1 MKRILI
7 TGANSYIG
15 TSFETYMQQFGDDYQ
30 IDTIDLKDGSWKE
43 KDFSGY
49 DSIIHLAA
57 IVHVKEKNEE
67 LYYQVNRDL
76 AVETAKKAKDEGV
89 SQFIFFSSMS
99 IFGVDTGVI
108 SKETMPQPKTP
119 YGKSKLAAEKL
130 LGELD
135 SPKFKVCILR
145 PPMIYGPNTVGNYP
159 RLARLAKKSP
169 IFPKVK
175 NQRSM
180 LYINNLA
187 LFLKLMV
194 DSQLSGTFHPQ
205 NKEYVNTSDMVEKIA
220 EINNKKI
227 RIIPG
232 LDGLIQF
239 LSKQINVFNKVFGT
253 LVYDREMKGYPGSII
268 QKFQLSYQDKN
279 FEKSIKATEASEKI
293 IN

>member
-1 MKRILI
+1 MKQILI

-76 AVETAKKAKDEGV
+76 AVETAEKAKDEGV
-89 SQFIFFSSMS
+89 NQFIFFSSMS

-108 SKETMPQPKTP
+108 SKETIPQPKTP

-232 LDGLIQF
+232 FDSLIQL

-253 LVYDREMKGYPGSII
+253 LIYDKEMDGYPDTLTENAIHNR
-268 QKFQLSYQDKN
+268 QMTDDF
-279 FEKSIKATEASEKI
+279 FESIKKSEGV
-293 IN
+293 N

>member
-15 TSFETYMQQFGDDYQ
+15 TSFKTYMQQFGDDYQ

-108 SKETMPQPKTP
+108 SKETIPQPKTP

-130 LGELD
+130 IGELD
-135 SPKFKVCILR
+135 SPSFKVCILR

-159 RLARLAKKSP
+159 RLAKLAKKSP

-194 DSQLSGTFHPQ
+194 DSQLSGTYHPQ
-205 NKEYVNTSDMVEKIA
+205 NIEYVNTSDMVEKIA

-227 RIIPG
+227 RMIPG
-232 LDGLIQF
+232 FSGLIQL
-239 LSKQINVFNKVFGT
+239 LSKKINVFNKVFGT
-253 LVYDREMKGYPGSII
+253 LVYDKEMEGYPESVI
-268 QKFQLSYQDKN
+268 QEFQLSYQDKN
-279 FEKSIKATEASEKI
+279 FEKSIMETENEA
-293 IN
+293 